1 MAEETKEK
9 SEKKKP
15 IYKYGE
21 HELDLGNYIHNLGT
35 NLNSYLDTVKKDWS
49 EGQKDEF
56 TTAFDRYLNG
66 LKEQFNTGE
75 ERFSTNNYGRIADL
89 KGELSSIDD
98 DGIDADGSEYYYNR
112 KGERID
118 TKTYNSLKKRKQKDY
133 KVFSANKEV
142 ANYFKLI
149 GEKIKNK
156 NTANTETPTTAFD
169 FGADGFTTWHGK
181 KYNPAG
187 GAFDYQS
194 ILDLDKFENGV
205 RGTTK
210 RMGALSADLNEFADS
225 LDPNKDY
232 SKTIF
237 KTHAGAQE
245 HFRNLANRIVDA
257 DGLSEQDYLEFNKG
271 GISRDALRPYTHT
284 GEKLLSATEQS
295 SVDAQK
301 KAEADAAQ
309 KKVWED
315 EYKKMMGGLYDVY
328 KVNAG
333 DWGENNDPYKLGPL
347 LYWNPVN
354 GFDKDGY
361 AASFSIENAP
371 EYYNEKGELDK
382 AKFDNY
388 TDDYLTSDK
397 LFTAEGRRAL
407 SGILGTGRYE
417 TIEAGP
423 YKGKYYIPQVSDRT
437 TNVGLVYD
445 PVTSTLQKAFIG
457 DIPRQAERIKRQWM
471 EQKGIINRE
480 DRYKL
485 FKEGGTINMMQLG
498 GDFSMSDWLTEEK
511 DKEVRERAKKE
522 GRSVEQQKA
531 GERKTDSDAID
542 PLNPNAGLKA
552 TDYARMGAA
561 AADIASMISAFMPG
575 AGTIISGAT
584 GVGSSLATFGA
595 DWAEDGLD
603 WGDVGNL
610 GVNLGMDVLGLIP
623 GGGAA
628 SKGVKIAKTLGK
640 YASRTMAAIA
650 GMQGLAN
657 SNNIINSIN
666 KMTTDTSNM
675 TVDDWRNV
683 YQGFS
688 LVMGGTAGVTRKVK
702 KSIAEADMKAKAN
715 GAIAIEMVD
724 KNNPTNKKVVAF
736 DGEDAKAIREAQK
749 SGDLKKLREVTVGKY
764 EQFRDWD
771 LATTGNVGLRSVKG
785 DNGWQMPWGAKEGK
799 ARIFDMYGKD
809 GKLYTDGGKWNAD
822 HEIAKPIDSATEL
835 QTATVD
841 KAVEANKKASIEEL
855 KQISERLGKKVT
867 DKEAFIKAENK
878 KHADAIKDKQAQLK
892 TATDNNDAA
901 LQAQYT
907 TELADLNT
915 KKATWEA
922 NRQRLQKVID
932 NIKLGKTKQYDQW
945 KATNLQGTGTD
956 AKLVVSSNPYNRP
969 ASQLAFEQILK
980 DLKLTPNYFTYAKGG
995 RLERVARFQS
1005 GGNAS
1010 LKDVVNPGDWFNDMF
1025 MSSHMQNYFK
1035 TLDPTKEDTWKNFN
1049 RLQGSW
1055 RLNKA
1060 NTGYSGQYAVK
1071 DKTDGV
1077 SSRQQEWN
1085 GLGINPAFESIKGLV
1100 RNGGTKDNPE
1110 GGYVDGVFGAQEN
1123 FRHFGSKEYYD
1134 ANPDNLAK
1142 AKEMFANMGFNY
1154 DLNTATNM
1162 YELNPL
1168 EAPKTEE
1175 APVET
1180 PAKTVKKPV
1189 TTYTGTTDEDGG
1201 EDNTN
1206 GSQPEGFKNNL
1217 WGKLNGVFNGPLPYR
1232 FARLFVQNN
1241 ANERMTDLMKQA
1253 EIPIYKNWTG
1263 HNDTIK
1269 SDLGAEMLGT
1279 KAKAELQSKARN
1291 MQTSDIDKYL
1301 AANMEATRVGLDFEN
1316 EAMRKS
1322 DAAAREDAERAEIN
1336 NYQDR
1341 VVATET
1347 SNVNRIAGLS
1357 TKANKLKHD
1366 AALVARNES
1375 NKAGVLAQFEQEAAI
1390 KQQENKAAQDAL
1402 IRSDIHNSMLNKAL
1416 TDGVSMG
1423 LTMEQV
1429 ELLKQ
1434 MKNGKTVGSFS
1445 QSEQAAIR
1453 AAHDIITEAETAAWA
1468 EYKGLS
1474 RYNRLVPYLSGQSN
1488 ANPIENFFVWSK
1500 DSYKGEEYKE
1510 GGKIAV
1516 ANVKARTAD
1525 AERFQKMIIESM
1537 KNQDK
1542 AMDRLAKSMVNY
1554 VKDIMK

>member
-156 NTANTETPTTAFD
+156 NTANTETPATAFD

-333 DWGENNDPYKLGPL
+333 DWGENNDPYKLGSL

-715 GAIAIEMVD
+715 GAVAIEMVD

-749 SGDLKKLREVTVGKY
+749 SGDLKKLREATVGKY

-809 GKLYTDGGKWNAD
+809 GKLYTDGRKWNAD
-822 HEIAKPIDSATEL
+822 REIAKPIDSATEL

-841 KAVEANKKASIEEL
+841 KAVEVNKKALMDKLKNLSEL
-855 KQISERLGKKVT
+855 SAKHEKKLNDIITGKNKTFKDEITQKQ
-867 DKEAFIKAENK
+867 EALNTANATNDPNQITA
-878 KHADAIKDKQAQLK
+878 AD
-892 TATDNNDAA
+892 NA
-901 LQAQYT
+901 LQDALSRQQEWQT
-907 TELADLNT
+907 RRAKLQQAIADIR
-915 KKATWEA
+915 A
-922 NRQRLQKVID
+922 
-932 NIKLGKTKQYDQW
+932 GKHYDKW
-945 KATNLQGTGTD
+945 KASNLQGTGSE
-956 AKLVVSSNPYNRP
+956 AVLVVPSNPYNRP

-995 RLERVARFQS
+995 RLERVARFQI
-1005 GGNAS
+1005 GGNAP
-1010 LKDVVNPGDWFNDMF
+1010 LKN
-1025 MSSHMQNYFK
+1025 
-1035 TLDPTKEDTWKNFN
+1035 
-1049 RLQGSW
+1049 
-1055 RLNKA
+1055 
-1060 NTGYSGQYAVK
+1060 
-1071 DKTDGV
+1071 
-1077 SSRQQEWN
+1077 
-1085 GLGINPAFESIKGLV
+1085 
-1100 RNGGTKDNPE
+1100 
-1110 GGYVDGVFGAQEN
+1110 
-1123 FRHFGSKEYYD
+1123 
-1134 ANPDNLAK
+1134 
-1142 AKEMFANMGFNY
+1142 
-1154 DLNTATNM
+1154 
-1162 YELNPL
+1162 
-1168 EAPKTEE
+1168 
-1175 APVET
+1175 
-1180 PAKTVKKPV
+1180 VKKPV

-1366 AALVARNES
+1366 AALVTRNES

-1434 MKNGKTVGSFS
+1434 MKNGKTVSSFS

-1468 EYKGLS
+1468 EHKGLS
-1474 RYNRLVPYLSGQSN
+1474 RYNRLVPYLSGQN
-1488 ANPIENFFVWSK
+1488 NPTPIESFFVWSK

>member
-98 DGIDADGSEYYYNR
+98 DDIDPSGSEYYYNK
-112 KGERID
+112 KGERITTD
-118 TKTYNSLKKRKQKDY
+118 DYNRLKKRKQKDY

-142 ANYFKLI
+142 ASYFKLI

-156 NTANTETPTTAFD
+156 NTAKTETPATAFD

-333 DWGENNDPYKLGPL
+333 DWGENNDPYKLGSL
-347 LYWNPVN
+347 LYWNPIN

-561 AADIASMISAFMPG
+561 AADIVSMLAAFGGPV
-575 AGTIISGAT
+575 GTVVSGVT

-715 GAIAIEMVD
+715 GAVAIEMVD

-749 SGDLKKLREVTVGKY
+749 SGDLKKLREATVGKY

-771 LATTGNVGLRSVKG
+771 LATTGNIGLRSVKG

-822 HEIAKPIDSATEL
+822 REIAKPIDSATEL

-841 KAVEANKKASIEEL
+841 KAIEANKKASIEEL

-956 AKLVVSSNPYNRP
+956 AVLVVPSNPYNRP
-969 ASQLAFEQILK
+969 ASQMAFEQILK

-995 RLERVARFQS
+995 RLERVARFQN
-1005 GGNAS
+1005 GGNAP
-1010 LKDVVNPGDWFNDMF
+1010 LKNV
-1025 MSSHMQNYFK
+1025 
-1035 TLDPTKEDTWKNFN
+1035 
-1049 RLQGSW
+1049 
-1055 RLNKA
+1055 
-1060 NTGYSGQYAVK
+1060 
-1071 DKTDGV
+1071 
-1077 SSRQQEWN
+1077 
-1085 GLGINPAFESIKGLV
+1085 IN
-1100 RNGGTKDNPE
+1100 
-1110 GGYVDGVFGAQEN
+1110 
-1123 FRHFGSKEYYD
+1123 
-1134 ANPDNLAK
+1134 
-1142 AKEMFANMGFNY
+1142 
-1154 DLNTATNM
+1154 
-1162 YELNPL
+1162 
-1168 EAPKTEE
+1168 
-1175 APVET
+1175 
-1180 PAKTVKKPV
+1180 PV
-1189 TTYTGTTDEDGG
+1189 TTYTGTSDEG
-1201 EDNTN
+1201 EYNIN

-1269 SDLGAEMLGT
+1269 SDLGTEMLGT

-1434 MKNGKTVGSFS
+1434 MKNGKTVSSFS

-1468 EYKGLS
+1468 EHKGLS
-1474 RYNRLVPYLSGQSN
+1474 RYNRLVPYLSGQN
-1488 ANPIENFFVWSK
+1488 NPTPIESFFVWSK

-1542 AMDRLAKSMVNY
+1542 AMDRLAKSMVDY

>member
-15 IYKYGE
+15 TYKYGE

-75 ERFSTNNYGRIADL
+75 ERFSTNNYGKIADL
-89 KGELSSIDD
+89 KGELSSIDND
-98 DGIDADGSEYYYNR
+98 DIDPSGSEYYYNK
-112 KGERID
+112 KGERITTD
-118 TKTYNSLKKRKQKDY
+118 DYNRLKKRKQKDY

-156 NTANTETPTTAFD
+156 NTVKTETPATAFD

-210 RMGALSADLNEFADS
+210 RMGTLSADLNEFADS

-333 DWGENNDPYKLGPL
+333 DWGENNDPYKLGSL

-485 FKEGGTINMMQLG
+485 FKEGGTINIMQLG

-561 AADIASMISAFMPG
+561 AADIASMISAFIPG
-575 AGTIISGAT
+575 VGTAISGAT

-715 GAIAIEMVD
+715 GAVAIEMVD

-749 SGDLKKLREVTVGKY
+749 SGDLNKLREATVGKY

-822 HEIAKPIDSATEL
+822 REIAKPIDSATEL
-835 QTATVD
+835 QTVTVD
-841 KAVEANKKASIEEL
+841 KAVEVNKKALMDKLKNLSEL
-855 KQISERLGKKVT
+855 SAKHEKKLNDIITGKNKTFKDEITQKQ
-867 DKEAFIKAENK
+867 EALNTANASNDPNQITA
-878 KHADAIKDKQAQLK
+878 AD
-892 TATDNNDAA
+892 NA
-901 LQAQYT
+901 LQDALSRQQEWQT
-907 TELADLNT
+907 RRAKLQQAIADIR
-915 KKATWEA
+915 A
-922 NRQRLQKVID
+922 
-932 NIKLGKTKQYDQW
+932 GKHYDKW
-945 KATNLQGTGTD
+945 KASNLQGTGSE
-956 AKLVVSSNPYNRP
+956 AVLVVPSNPYNRP

-1005 GGNAS
+1005 GGNAP
-1010 LKDVVNPGDWFNDMF
+1010 LKNV
-1025 MSSHMQNYFK
+1025 
-1035 TLDPTKEDTWKNFN
+1035 
-1049 RLQGSW
+1049 
-1055 RLNKA
+1055 
-1060 NTGYSGQYAVK
+1060 
-1071 DKTDGV
+1071 
-1077 SSRQQEWN
+1077 
-1085 GLGINPAFESIKGLV
+1085 IN
-1100 RNGGTKDNPE
+1100 
-1110 GGYVDGVFGAQEN
+1110 
-1123 FRHFGSKEYYD
+1123 
-1134 ANPDNLAK
+1134 
-1142 AKEMFANMGFNY
+1142 
-1154 DLNTATNM
+1154 
-1162 YELNPL
+1162 
-1168 EAPKTEE
+1168 
-1175 APVET
+1175 
-1180 PAKTVKKPV
+1180 PV
-1189 TTYTGTTDEDGG
+1189 TTYTGTSDEGG
-1201 EDNTN
+1201 YNIN

-1217 WGKLNGVFNGPLPYR
+1217 WGKLNGIFNGPLPYR

-1241 ANERMTDLMKQA
+1241 ANEKMTDLMKQA

-1279 KAKAELQSKARN
+1279 KAKAELQSKAKN

-1434 MKNGKTVGSFS
+1434 MKNGKTMGSFGP
-1445 QSEQAAIR
+1445 SEQAAIR

-1468 EYKGLS
+1468 EHKGLS
-1474 RYNRLVPYLSGQSN
+1474 RYNRLVPYLSGQNNST
-1488 ANPIENFFVWSK
+1488 PIESFFVWSK